1 MSNIKIRCRSCNQEL
16 AGKPGKTVICGCSNM
31 SSIKNDDRVTALDLS
46 QIVMIQ
52 QPTSNKTSV
61 LKNEDLMWQEE
72 RRKRKVRKL
81 EFEVR

>member
-1 MSNIKIRCRSCNQEL
+1 MSNIKIRCKSCNKEL
-16 AGKPGKTVICGCSNM
+16 AGKSGKTVVCGCSNM
-31 SSIKNDDRVTALDLS
+31 SSIKNDERVIAVDLS
-46 QIVMIQ
+46 QVVMIQ